1 MLGAWKVSFILI
13 ISVDKGIITEHI
25 KRLAWTQDYEV
36 GMYNNRSFTIY
47 IITDITVTCQYF
59 FLSIAV
65 DWTSNYRGR
74 CVCVIGLYSN

>member
-1 MLGAWKVSFILI
+1 MLGAWKVSFII
-13 ISVDKGIITEHI
+13 INVDKGIMTAHI

-36 GMYNNRSFTIY
+36 GMYDNRSFTIY
-47 IITDITVTCQYF
+47 LITDITCQYF

-74 CVCVIGLYSN
+74 GVCVRPIQ